1 MKKLKKYILII
12 LTSLLFSTS
21 SVSAL
26 SYEEAFLTATLFGE
40 AGGEGIIGI
49 QTVASVIMNRRNYYQ
64 AHAKNG
70 QTIKLSDICLARYQF
85 SFWNNKRN
93 WNVQSIENWAKKLY
107 GSNAKAWNNCLAIAR
122 QAIAGSMKDVTNGA
136 TFYYATWMDTKGKAP
151 SWARGR
157 NYKIVGH
164 HKLVYGIGLSAL
176 KTWHSSKS
184 IAGGGGGSNWNG
196 AVSGGGSGGSG
207 GGSGG
212 NWNGS
217 GNGGGSGGNNI
228 TSRDYDLASDPA
240 NEYIMPSECKGAAEA
255 NGQIVNNEIMKHRLF
270 AEDILID
277 LKDMMALIYR
287 SLSILFARGHALM
300 CFATKVSPI
309 CLDMGAGISAAL
321 KSLVSCTVVVPLLNY
336 FIPGILIYITGFFM
350 CMSIGMYF
358 IDISFKLGFAT
369 LLLPLS
375 ISLWPFPPTQSKLSE
390 NVAIV
395 IYNAMLFAFVS
406 IGTAYAVKL
415 INASLGTDEEF
426 WKVMSVT
433 SSGWGE
439 GLVNVAKQWSDLKSD
454 EYKDSMEKFSE
465 AYDISSVNILVILF
479 ALIFGFKILSSSIQD
494 YLQFFFGAGS
504 MGSAD
509 TAMHHMGTQAIGKI
523 KQNTV
528 DRAARVGRDITLTAA
543 GKGLESLGNK
553 MANKKF
559 GGAAA
564 SANSSRVPSGT
575 NPQNPAATGGN
586 QSNNGATLQNNSNT
600 ATSSVQA
607 PDSTNQQAPASASG
621 NQATNSA
628 AQQNNSNAN
637 AATSSGQAPGSTNQ
651 QAPASAGGNQANN
664 GATPQNSSN
673 ANAATSS
680 GQASGSTNQQ
690 APASAG
696 GNQANN
702 SAAQQ
707 NNQNTNTAA
716 GNTQPTSSQQ
726 NIWQE
731 INNFTRPTS
740 HSLTVGNAFK
750 AIRHPQQAYRTIKQL
765 AQQGTQDWKN
775 AETMQDKGKLVL
787 KKSGQVVMRSIRGSA
802 TEAANSGM
810 GLAGGFLQSLGKSM
824 QKKPQEYYDRRMNH
838 RKQQYYSGND
848 EYNQQLEKEYQE
860 EQDRI
865 NNSN

>member
-196 AVSGGGSGGSG
+196 AVSGGGS
-207 GGSGG
+207 
-212 NWNGS
+212 
-217 GNGGGSGGNNI
+217 GGSGGNNI

-494 YLQFFFGAGS
+494 YLQFFFGDGA

-543 GKGLESLGNK
+543 GKGLESLGTK
-553 MANKKF
+553 MVNKKF

-586 QSNNGATLQNNSNT
+586 QSDNGATLQNNSNANA

-607 PDSTNQQAPASASG
+607 PDSTNQQAPASAGS
-621 NQATNSA
+621 NQANNSA
-628 AQQNNSNAN
+628 AQQNNSNA
-637 AATSSGQAPGSTNQ
+637 AASSGQAPVSTNQ
-651 QAPASAGGNQANN
+651 QAPASAGSNQGNN
-664 GATPQNSSN
+664 GAT
-673 ANAATSS
+673 
-680 GQASGSTNQQ
+680 
-690 APASAG
+690 
-696 GNQANN
+696 
-702 SAAQQ
+702 QQ

-716 GNTQPTSSQQ
+716 GNAQPTSSQQ

-787 KKSGQVVMRSIRGSA
+787 KKSGQVVMRSIRGNA

-824 QKKPQEYYDRRMNH
+824 QKKPQEYYDRRMKH

-848 EYNQQLEKEYQE
+848 EYDQQLEKEYQE

>member
-12 LTSLLFSTS
+12 LASLLFSTS

-85 SFWNNKRN
+85 SFWNDKRN

-136 TFYYATWMDTKGKAP
+136 TFYYATWMDNKGKAP

-176 KTWHSSKS
+176 KTWHSSTS
-184 IAGGGGGSNWNG
+184 IAGGGGGSSNVTVG
-196 AVSGGGSGGSG
+196 
-207 GGSGG
+207 
-212 NWNGS
+212 
-217 GNGGGSGGNNI
+217 
-228 TSRDYDLASDPA
+228 DYDLASDPA
-240 NEYIMPSECKGAAEA
+240 NEYIMPSECQGAAET

-494 YLQFFFGAGS
+494 YLQFFFGDGA

-543 GKGLESLGNK
+543 GKGLESLGTK

-586 QSNNGATLQNNSNT
+586 QSNNGATLQNNSNANA

-607 PDSTNQQAPASASG
+607 PDSTNQQAPASA
-621 NQATNSA
+621 
-628 AQQNNSNAN
+628 
-637 AATSSGQAPGSTNQ
+637 GS
-651 QAPASAGGNQANN
+651 
-664 GATPQNSSN
+664 
-673 ANAATSS
+673 
-680 GQASGSTNQQ
+680 
-690 APASAG
+690 
-696 GNQANN
+696 NQANN

-824 QKKPQEYYDRRMNH
+824 QKKPQEYYDRRMKH

-848 EYNQQLEKEYQE
+848 EYDQQLEKEYQE

>member
-12 LTSLLFSTS
+12 LASLLFSTS

-196 AVSGGGSGGSG
+196 SVSGGG
-207 GGSGG
+207 
-212 NWNGS
+212 NRNGS

-240 NEYIMPSECKGAAEA
+240 NEYIMPSECKGAAET

-494 YLQFFFGAGS
+494 YLQFFFGDGA

-543 GKGLESLGNK
+543 GKGLESLGTK
-553 MANKKF
+553 MVNKKF

-586 QSNNGATLQNNSNT
+586 QSNNGATLPNSSNA

-607 PDSTNQQAPASASG
+607 PDSTNQQ
-621 NQATNSA
+621 T
-628 AQQNNSNAN
+628 
-637 AATSSGQAPGSTNQ
+637 
-651 QAPASAGGNQANN
+651 
-664 GATPQNSSN
+664 
-673 ANAATSS
+673 
-680 GQASGSTNQQ
+680 
-690 APASAG
+690 PASAG

-716 GNTQPTSSQQ
+716 GNAQPTSSQQ

-775 AETMQDKGKLVL
+775 AETLQDKGKLVL
-787 KKSGQVVMRSIRGSA
+787 KKSGQVVMRSIRGNA

-848 EYNQQLEKEYQE
+848 EYDQQLEKEYQE

>member
-12 LTSLLFSTS
+12 LASLLFSTS

-196 AVSGGGSGGSG
+196 SVSGGG
-207 GGSGG
+207 
-212 NWNGS
+212 NRNGS

-240 NEYIMPSECKGAAEA
+240 NEYIMPSECKGAAET

-494 YLQFFFGAGS
+494 YLQFFFGDGA

-543 GKGLESLGNK
+543 GKGLESLGTK
-553 MANKKF
+553 MVNKKF

-586 QSNNGATLQNNSNT
+586 QSNNGATLPNSSNA

-607 PDSTNQQAPASASG
+607 PDSTNQQ
-621 NQATNSA
+621 T
-628 AQQNNSNAN
+628 
-637 AATSSGQAPGSTNQ
+637 
-651 QAPASAGGNQANN
+651 PASAGGNQANN
-664 GATPQNSSN
+664 GATLPNSS
-673 ANAATSS
+673 NAATSS
-680 GQASGSTNQQ
+680 VQAPDSTNQQ
-690 APASAG
+690 TPASAG

-716 GNTQPTSSQQ
+716 GNAQPTSSQQ

-775 AETMQDKGKLVL
+775 AETLQDKGKLVL
-787 KKSGQVVMRSIRGSA
+787 KKSGQVVMRSIRGNA

-848 EYNQQLEKEYQE
+848 EYDQQLEKEYQE

>member
-12 LTSLLFSTS
+12 LASLLFSTS

-85 SFWNNKRN
+85 SFWNDKRN

-107 GSNAKAWNNCLAIAR
+107 GSNAKAWKNCLAIAR

-136 TFYYATWMDTKGKAP
+136 TFYYATWMDNKGKAP

-176 KTWHSSKS
+176 KTWHSSTS
-184 IAGGGGGSNWNG
+184 IAGGGGGSSNVTVG
-196 AVSGGGSGGSG
+196 
-207 GGSGG
+207 
-212 NWNGS
+212 
-217 GNGGGSGGNNI
+217 
-228 TSRDYDLASDPA
+228 DYDLASDPA
-240 NEYIMPSECKGAAEA
+240 NEYIMPSECQGAAET

-494 YLQFFFGAGS
+494 YLQFFFGDGA

-543 GKGLESLGNK
+543 GKGLESLGTK

-586 QSNNGATLQNNSNT
+586 QSNNGATLQNNSNANA

-607 PDSTNQQAPASASG
+607 PDSTNQQAPASA
-621 NQATNSA
+621 
-628 AQQNNSNAN
+628 
-637 AATSSGQAPGSTNQ
+637 GS
-651 QAPASAGGNQANN
+651 
-664 GATPQNSSN
+664 
-673 ANAATSS
+673 
-680 GQASGSTNQQ
+680 
-690 APASAG
+690 
-696 GNQANN
+696 NQANN

-824 QKKPQEYYDRRMNH
+824 QKKPQEYYDRRMKH

-848 EYNQQLEKEYQE
+848 EYDQQLEKEYQE

>member
-494 YLQFFFGAGS
+494 YLQFFFGAGA

-586 QSNNGATLQNNSNT
+586 QANNGATLQNNSNA

-607 PDSTNQQAPASASG
+607 PDSTNQQAPASAGG
-621 NQATNSA
+621 NQANNGATL
-628 AQQNNSNAN
+628 QNNQNTN
-637 AATSSGQAPGSTNQ
+637 TATSSGQAPGSTNQ
-651 QAPASAGGNQANN
+651 QAPASAGGNQA
-664 GATPQNSSN
+664 TNSS
-673 ANAATSS
+673 
-680 GQASGSTNQQ
+680 
-690 APASAG
+690 
-696 GNQANN
+696 
-702 SAAQQ
+702 AQQ

-716 GNTQPTSSQQ
+716 GNTQPTSAQQ

>member
-12 LTSLLFSTS
+12 LASLLFSTS

-49 QTVASVIMNRRNYYQ
+49 QTVASEIMNRRNYYQ

-184 IAGGGGGSNWNG
+184 IAGGGGGSKWNG
-196 AVSGGGSGGSG
+196 SVSGGG
-207 GGSGG
+207 
-212 NWNGS
+212 NRNGS

-240 NEYIMPSECKGAAEA
+240 NEYIMPSECQGAAEA

-494 YLQFFFGAGS
+494 YLQFFFGDGA

-543 GKGLESLGNK
+543 GKGLESLGTK
-553 MANKKF
+553 MVNKKF

-575 NPQNPAATGGN
+575 NPQNPTATGGN
-586 QSNNGATLQNNSNT
+586 QSNNDATL
-600 ATSSVQA
+600 
-607 PDSTNQQAPASASG
+607 
-621 NQATNSA
+621 
-628 AQQNNSNAN
+628 QNNSNAN
-637 AATSSGQAPGSTNQ
+637 AATSSVQAPV
-651 QAPASAGGNQANN
+651 
-664 GATPQNSSN
+664 
-673 ANAATSS
+673 
-680 GQASGSTNQQ
+680 STNQQ

-707 NNQNTNTAA
+707 NNQNTNAATSSGQAPVSTNQQAPASAGSNQANNSAAQQNNQNTNTAA
-716 GNTQPTSSQQ
+716 GNAQPTSSQQ

-775 AETMQDKGKLVL
+775 AETLQDKGKLVL

-848 EYNQQLEKEYQE
+848 EYDQQLEKEYQE

>member
-212 NWNGS
+212 
-217 GNGGGSGGNNI
+217 SGGNNI

-240 NEYIMPSECKGAAEA
+240 NEYIMPSECQGAAEA

-494 YLQFFFGAGS
+494 YLQFFFGDGA

-586 QSNNGATLQNNSNT
+586 QANNGATLQNNSNANA

-607 PDSTNQQAPASASG
+607 PDSTNQQAPAATGG
-621 NQATNSA
+621 NQANNGATL
-628 AQQNNSNAN
+628 QNNSNAN
-637 AATSSGQAPGSTNQ
+637 AATPSGQAPGSTNQ
-651 QAPASAGGNQANN
+651 QAPASAG
-664 GATPQNSSN
+664 S
-673 ANAATSS
+673 
-680 GQASGSTNQQ
+680 
-690 APASAG
+690 
-696 GNQANN
+696 NQANN

-716 GNTQPTSSQQ
+716 GNAQPTSSQQ

-787 KKSGQVVMRSIRGSA
+787 KKSGQVVMRSIRGNA

-824 QKKPQEYYDRRMNH
+824 QKKPQEYYDRRMKH

-848 EYNQQLEKEYQE
+848 EYDQQLEKEYQE

>member
-12 LTSLLFSTS
+12 LASLLFSTS

-136 TFYYATWMDTKGKAP
+136 TFYYATWMDNKGKAP

-176 KTWHSSKS
+176 KTWHSSTS
-184 IAGGGGGSNWNG
+184 IAGGGGGSSNWNG
-196 AVSGGGSGGSG
+196 SVSGGGG
-207 GGSGG
+207 GGSNVTVG
-212 NWNGS
+212 
-217 GNGGGSGGNNI
+217 
-228 TSRDYDLASDPA
+228 DYDLASDPA
-240 NEYIMPSECKGAAEA
+240 NKYIMPSECKGAAET

-494 YLQFFFGAGS
+494 YLQFFFGDGA

-543 GKGLESLGNK
+543 GKGLESLGTK
-553 MANKKF
+553 MVNKKF

-575 NPQNPAATGGN
+575 NPQNPTATGGN
-586 QSNNGATLQNNSNT
+586 QSNNGATLPNSSNA

-607 PDSTNQQAPASASG
+607 PDSTNQQTPASAGG
-621 NQATNSA
+621 NQSNNGATL
-628 AQQNNSNAN
+628 QNNSNAN

-651 QAPASAGGNQANN
+651 QAPASAGGNQATNSAAQQNN
-664 GATPQNSSN
+664 QNT
-673 ANAATSS
+673 NAATSS
-680 GQASGSTNQQ
+680 GQAPVSTNQQ

-696 GNQANN
+696 SNQANN

-716 GNTQPTSSQQ
+716 GNAQPTSSQQ

-775 AETMQDKGKLVL
+775 AETLQDKGKLVL

-848 EYNQQLEKEYQE
+848 EYDQQLEKEYQE